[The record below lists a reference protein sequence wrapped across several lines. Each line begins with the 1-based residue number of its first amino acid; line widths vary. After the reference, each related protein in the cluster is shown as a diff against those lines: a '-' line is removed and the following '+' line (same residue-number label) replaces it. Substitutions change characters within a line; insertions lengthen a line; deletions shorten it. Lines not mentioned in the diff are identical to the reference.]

1 MRKLSWTV
9 LALMFALP
17 AVAAEVEHEGGSPS
31 LFSGDVGNAIWTL
44 LIFLLVVLVLG
55 KYAWGPVLRG
65 LQGRE
70 EFIKDS
76 LEQARL
82 QREEAELRLKE
93 YENRIAK
100 ARLETE
106 EMLDEARRDAEAL
119 RQREEQ
125 RARDEAEKLLER
137 AHREIDIAK
146 ETAVKDLYARATEL
160 STSVA
165 QSILEREIQAKD
177 HERLISDAIAGIE
190 HMERN

>member
-1 MRKLSWTV
+1 MSYGSYETLI
-9 LALMFALP
+9 
-17 AVAAEVEHEGGSPS
+17 VERQDTPDEYNHFELKVELTTG
-31 LFSGDVGNAIWTL
+31 
-44 LIFLLVVLVLG
+44 LI
-55 KYAWGPVLRG
+55 
-65 LQGRE
+65 
-70 EFIKDS
+70 
-76 LEQARL
+76 LEQV
-82 QREEAELRLKE
+82 E